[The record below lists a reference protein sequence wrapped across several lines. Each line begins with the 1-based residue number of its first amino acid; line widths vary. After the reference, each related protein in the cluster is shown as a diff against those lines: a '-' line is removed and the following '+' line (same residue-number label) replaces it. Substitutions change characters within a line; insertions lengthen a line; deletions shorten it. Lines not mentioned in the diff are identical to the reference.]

1 MSCGITDPIGCVTDV
16 VGGVGKTV
24 ADSAFSAIAHDFG
37 QAADSVVNWLWRQIS
52 AATTVTLGGPGF
64 AAEMA
69 VTAAIAVTVG
79 VGLFA
84 IQVIVAAL
92 RHQPG
97 GLARAGRGLLVAFV
111 AGGLAI
117 AVVDVC
123 LAAVDSLSA
132 GVVQVA
138 TGGTIT
144 QMGSQLLAP
153 SALSQVKNAAVVIL
167 LALVMVAAS
176 VVVWA
181 ALMVRKLLII
191 VAAVFAPIAFTGSLS
206 EVTSS
211 WVRRWIETMVALVFS
226 KLILVII
233 FAIGLGV
240 LTNGVGQAGGGA
252 TQSLT
257 QTITGAL
264 ILVMAGLSPWLAI
277 KLVHFAGDSF
287 HTVHGQAASTAAGA
301 QMVAAAPRKI
311 SALRP
316 TPAPAS
322 ARPNGDGEPSSP
334 GGTPSNPPTANAAAA
349 RNGAGAGAAAGAP
362 TASGG
367 AGSAS
372 AGAGA
377 AATGAAVAGAAAAAA
392 KRAASSAKAAGDRVT
407 ADASTVTGQPAPS
420 SSPSPPKA
428 ADPTGRSQQGRAG
441 S

>member
-1 MSCGITDPIGCVTDV
+1 MSCGLTDPVGCVTDV

-69 VTAAIAVTVG
+69 VTAAIAVTIG

-84 IQVIVAAL
+84 IQVIVSVL

-144 QMGSQLLAP
+144 QMGSELLAP

-167 LALVMVAAS
+167 LAMVMVAAS

-277 KLVHFAGDSF
+277 KLVHFAGESF

-316 TPAPAS
+316 TSGPAS
-322 ARPNGDGEPSSP
+322 GPPNGGGEPPGSAGMPSSQP
-334 GGTPSNPPTANAAAA
+334 TPNAGAA
-349 RNGAGAGAAAGAP
+349 RSSAGAGSAAGAP

-377 AATGAAVAGAAAAAA
+377 AAAGAAAAAA
-392 KRAASSAKAAGDRVT
+392 AAAAKTAASTAKTAANRVT
-407 ADASTVTGQPAPS
+407 ADASNVTCPAAPA
-420 SSPSPPKA
+420 SSPPPTKS
-428 ADPTGRSQQGRAG
+428 ADPAGRSQQGRAG

>member
-1 MSCGITDPIGCVTDV
+1 MSCGFTDPIGCVTDV

-84 IQVIVAAL
+84 IQVIVSVL

-123 LAAVDSLSA
+123 LAAVDNLSA

-167 LALVMVAAS
+167 MALVMVAAS

-240 LTNGVGQAGGGA
+240 LTNGVGQTGGGA

-277 KLVHFAGDSF
+277 KLVHFAGESF

-316 TPAPAS
+316 TPGPAAAP
-322 ARPNGDGEPSSP
+322 PNGRGEPPGSAGMPSSP
-334 GGTPSNPPTANAAAA
+334 STANPGPA
-349 RNGAGAGAAAGAP
+349 RSSAGAGSAAGAQ

-367 AGSAS
+367 AGGAS

-377 AATGAAVAGAAAAAA
+377 AAAGAAAAGAAAAAA
-392 KRAASSAKAAGDRVT
+392 KTAASSAKTAAGRVA
-407 ADASTVTGQPAPS
+407 ADASTATGQSAPS
-420 SSPSPPKA
+420 KTPPPPKS
-428 ADPTGRSQQGRAG
+428 ADPAGRPQGRAG